1 MVEHEFYIVN
11 YGTLLWNLWYFDS
24 RSGESIEHTF
34 PATSS
39 SPVVQVERGIDALR
53 PEVQEMLQDLGLGSD
68 SFVDDISLVL
78 TAWW

>member
-24 RSGESIEHTF
+24 RSGESIEHTL